1 VTRFDERRVVVTG
14 IGPVTP
20 IGTGRENFWQAA
32 MSGRSGTVALES
44 LPFSFDVGALRS
56 RVVARVPAS
65 ETTAEYRHL
74 ALARIAMRLALRDAG
89 VDSLEGEDSAVI
101 MGTAVASTAEM
112 EAAYLKGWNDIGFDG
127 SGRAPLLRTLAFQTM
142 AHELATACQCTGP
155 VLTVAT
161 GCTAGIDAIGMAFD
175 MIRSSQADIVLAGA
189 SEAPITPV
197 VFAAFDAIGALTKRN
212 DCPGTASRPFDSQ
225 RDGFVLGEGAACL
238 IIEERN
244 RALARNAPIYAEI
257 KGFASLSNGYHMT
270 DLPAHG
276 QALADCMRQ
285 AMADA
290 RLEPAQIDFVCAH
303 GSSTPQNDLCETNA
317 LKSALGQRAYRVPM
331 TSLKSMMGH
340 ALGASNAIEIAGCA
354 LTLQEQYIP
363 PTINF
368 DSPGVGCD
376 LDYVPNTGR
385 AARVRNLLKLSS
397 GFSGIHSVLAM
408 GTA

>member
-1 VTRFDERRVVVTG
+1 MTRIDERRVVVTG

-20 IGTGRENFWQAA
+20 IGTGRNNFWSAA
-32 MSGRSGTVALES
+32 CKGRSGTVALDS
-44 LPFSFDVGALRS
+44 LPFSFDVGSLRS

-74 ALARIAMRLALRDAG
+74 ALARIAMRLALRDADL
-89 VDSLEGEDSAVI
+89 DSLADENAALIV
-101 MGTAVASTAEM
+101 GTAVAATAEM
-112 EAAYLKGWNDIGFDG
+112 EAAYLKGWKDIGG
-127 SGRAPLLRTLAFQTM
+127 EGTCRTPLLRTMAFQTM
-142 AHELATACQCTGP
+142 AHDLAESCQCSGP

-175 MIRSSQADIVLAGA
+175 MIRSSQADVVMTGA

-212 DCPGTASRPFDSQ
+212 DYPSTASRPFDSQ
-225 RDGFVLGEGAACL
+225 RDGFVLGEGAAFVVL
-238 IIEERN
+238 EERD
-244 RALARNAPIYAEI
+244 RALSRGAPIYAEI

-276 QALADCMRQ
+276 EALAECMCN

-290 RLEPAQIDFVCAH
+290 RLQPEHIDYVSAH

-317 LKSALGQRAYRVPM
+317 LKAALGRRAYQVPM
-331 TSLKSMMGH
+331 TSLKSMVGH

-354 LTLQEQYIP
+354 LTLKLQYIP

-368 DSPGVGCD
+368 ESPGEGCD

-385 AARVRNLLKLSS
+385 AMTVRNLLKLSS

-408 GTA
+408 GAA